1 MLLGVPLMSDITEF
15 NEGVD
20 IIETT
25 DEDGKVHIF
34 ERVEE
39 IEVDGNAY
47 ALLVYQGSEDEKPP
61 EGYDEEIVV
70 MKISKDP
77 DGTDVFEQIEDEAE
91 FERVLNYIESLDMD
105 DIEVVASDEDDA
117 EGANK

>member
-1 MLLGVPLMSDITEF
+1 MST
-15 NEGVD
+15 EGVE

-25 DEDGKVHIF
+25 DENGKVHIF

-47 ALLVYQGSEDEKPP
+47 ALLVYRGGEDEPVP
-61 EGYDEEIVV
+61 EGADEEVVV
-70 MKISKDP
+70 MRVTKDP

-91 FERVLNYIESLDMD
+91 FEKVLAFIDTLESSDFEIVSD
-105 DIEVVASDEDDA
+105 DDETASK
-117 EGANK
+117 N